1 MKQVY
6 HVTGKYL
13 ARYPNGHFTGDVGI
27 STDIKAKDPEKA
39 KLLVAKKATD
49 TYGFVEFKWLTVD
62 IQKRTTSVTG

>member
-27 STDIKAKDPEKA
+27 STDIKAKGPEKA
-39 KLLVAKKATD
+39 KLLVEKKATNI
-49 TYGFVEFKWLTVD
+49 YGFVDFKWLAVD
-62 IQKRTTSVTG
+62 IQERTPSVTG